1 MKEIVER
8 HIVGG
13 DVVER
18 LRMPDE
24 DRAVDGPDASVQ
36 TILEGLPIGR
46 PQAGSGEKWVSIV
59 FNLYIMWQHIPP

>member
-13 DVVER
+13 EVVER

-24 DRAVDGPDASVQ
+24 GRAADGPDASVQ
-36 TILEGLPIGR
+36 AILEDLPMGR
-46 PQAGSGEKWVSIV
+46 PQAGPEEK
-59 FNLYIMWQHIPP
+59 

>member
-36 TILEGLPIGR
+36 AILEDLPMGR
-46 PQAGSGEKWVSIV
+46 PQAGSEEK
-59 FNLYIMWQHIPP
+59 